1 MACLQFYAT
10 SRICNVIGN
19 HKEIQFMKVKN
30 TNIPLPALA
39 GELVGTFVLAIIAL
53 TIGQPLLVGLT
64 LVVLVLGL
72 NVISGAN
79 LNPAV
84 TFALWSVKKMDTVKA
99 LFYWLAQFIGGLF
112 ALYVTQLF
120 KGGET
125 QISLSS
131 FSSFDARIVA
141 AEVIGMAIFA
151 FVLVSV
157 VNRKAPEG
165 VLASAIGLA
174 LMVGLY
180 AGGGLLNLAA
190 QNVSADAKSAP
201 RVTKV
206 DGAVLNPAIALAAT
220 EKEDQSSALQQQLGG
235 SAKTTTPVSRLTLET
250 TVGTLVGAALG
261 ANLFML
267 LAGESPFAKKKTV
280 AEKVTTTI
288 KKASKKVKGKK

>member
-1 MACLQFYAT
+1 
-10 SRICNVIGN
+10 
-19 HKEIQFMKVKN
+19 MKVNN

-84 TFALWSVKKMDTVKA
+84 TFALWSVKKMETVKA

-131 FSSFDARIVA
+131 FTSFDARIVA

-157 VNRKAPEG
+157 VNRKATEG
-165 VLASAIGLA
+165 IAASAIGLA

-220 EKEDQSSALQQQLGG
+220 EKEDQTSALQRQLGG
-235 SAKTTTPVSRLTLET
+235 EEAPKTTTPVSRLTLET

-280 AEKVTTTI
+280 ATKVTTTI

>member
-1 MACLQFYAT
+1 
-10 SRICNVIGN
+10 
-19 HKEIQFMKVKN
+19 MKVKN

-84 TFALWSVKKMDTVKA
+84 TFALWSVKKMETVKA
-99 LFYWLAQFIGGLF
+99 LFYWIAQFIGGLF

-131 FSSFDARIVA
+131 FSSFDTRIVA
-141 AEVIGMAIFA
+141 AEIIGMAIFA
-151 FVLVSV
+151 FVVVSV

-165 VLASAIGLA
+165 VAASAIGLA

-206 DGAVLNPAIALAAT
+206 DGAILNPAIALAAT

-235 SAKTTTPVSRLTLET
+235 QDSTKTTTPISRLTLET
-250 TVGTLVGAALG
+250 TVGTLIGAALG

-267 LAGESPFAKKKTV
+267 LAGESPFVKKKAVT
-280 AEKVTTTI
+280 EKVTTTI
-288 KKASKKVKGKK
+288 KKATKKVKGKK

>member
-1 MACLQFYAT
+1 
-10 SRICNVIGN
+10 
-19 HKEIQFMKVKN
+19 MKVKN

-72 NVISGAN
+72 NAISGAN

-84 TFALWSVKKMDTVKA
+84 TFALWSVKKMETVKA

-157 VNRKAPEG
+157 VHRKAAEG
-165 VLASAIGLA
+165 VAASAIGLA

-190 QNVSADAKSAP
+190 QNVSTTSKEAP

-220 EKEDQSSALQQQLGG
+220 EKEDQTSALQQQLGG
-235 SAKTTTPVSRLTLET
+235 DGSAKKTTPISRLTLET
-250 TVGTLVGAALG
+250 TAGTLVGAALG

>member
-1 MACLQFYAT
+1 
-10 SRICNVIGN
+10 
-19 HKEIQFMKVKN
+19 MKVKN
-30 TNIPLPALA
+30 TNIPLTALV

-84 TFALWSVKKMDTVKA
+84 TFALWSVKKMETVKA
-99 LFYWLAQFIGGLF
+99 LFYWIAQFIGGLF

-141 AEVIGMAIFA
+141 AEIIGMAIFA
-151 FVLVSV
+151 FVVVSV
-157 VNRKAPEG
+157 INRKVAEG
-165 VLASAIGLA
+165 VAASAIGLA

-206 DGAVLNPAIALAAT
+206 DGAILNPAIALAAT

-235 SAKTTTPVSRLTLET
+235 QDSAKTTTPISRLTLET
-250 TVGTLVGAALG
+250 TVGTLIGAALG

-267 LAGESPFAKKKTV
+267 LAGESPFVKKKTV
-280 AEKVTTTI
+280 TEKVTTTI
-288 KKASKKVKGKK
+288 KKATKKVKGKK